1 MNTVAQPFARK
12 PDRQPLSRLSRSW
25 GQRFVLAFNAAMI
38 VTALTLAW
46 VLHLTYQQVSSI
58 DRVQLGGTLAL
69 APSTKP
75 GERVLNILLVG
86 YDSSDGLDAD
96 DPIRVGRDG
105 ERLGDVTII
114 LHIDERAGTA
124 AMLSIPRDLWVPIEG
139 YGDRRINYAFGIE
152 GPELLIETINREF
165 DIPIHH
171 YMSVDFA
178 GFQGIV
184 EAVDHV
190 DVYFEQPAR
199 DWNEAEQ
206 HSQTGFEMLNPG
218 CQPLDPPTA
227 LAYVRS
233 RYYQVQQ
240 ADGEWTDSLPL
251 SDIGRIQRQ
260 QDFMFQLMKRAI
272 ATGARNPFTLADL
285 IDVTLEQIT
294 IDQEM
299 TPQLLLDLGA
309 TYRSFDPGEL
319 GTYSYPSDSER
330 VGTAW
335 VLLPLPNQAEAV
347 LELFRGS
354 SPDSPSTVY
363 LTIESDPSQKEPLQH
378 LARALERDGFSVA
391 ESQIRQHQGGIVLE
405 HGVDGREAAELVRT
419 SLRRSGVQEAI
430 SLELIAGDPI
440 SNLDYQG
447 RSVVMILG
455 SDVGSG
461 PGVADG
467 SGSVPT
473 TISRITTTEI
483 PATEGSEPESGVTT
497 TPIPV
502 QCG

>member
-1 MNTVAQPFARK
+1 MNTLLR
-12 PDRQPLSRLSRSW
+12 RQDQQRGRTW
-25 GQRFVLAFNAAMI
+25 GQRFVLALNAAMF
-38 VTALTLAW
+38 VTALTLSW
-46 VLHLTYQQVSSI
+46 VLHLTYQQVSAI
-58 DRVQLGGTLAL
+58 DRIELGGTLSV

-86 YDSSDGLDAD
+86 YDSSDGLDPD
-96 DPIRVGRDG
+96 DPIQVGRDG

-152 GPELLIETINREF
+152 GPELLIETIDREF
-165 DIPIHH
+165 GIPIHH

-199 DWNEAEQ
+199 DWNETEQ
-206 HSQTGFEMLNPG
+206 QSQTGFEMLIPG

-240 ADGEWTDSLPL
+240 PDGEWTNSLPL

-335 VLLPLPNQAEAV
+335 VLLPLKDQAEAV

-354 SPDSPSTVY
+354 SADAPSTVY
-363 LTIESDPSQKEPLQH
+363 LTIEADPGQKDLLQH
-378 LARALERDGFSVA
+378 LTESLEQDGFSIDGT
-391 ESQIRQHQGGIVLE
+391 QIRQHEGGIVLA
-405 HGVDGREAAELVRT
+405 HGPDGQQAAELVQS
-419 SLRRSGVQEAI
+419 SLRRSGVQE
-430 SLELIAGDPI
+430 SVTLKLVAGDPVF
-440 SNLDYQG
+440 NLAYQG

-455 SDVGSG
+455 PDAGASPGLTNEPADSDEDKSSSQD
-461 PGVADG
+461 PPPNDKPEFDSDADE
-467 SGSVPT
+467 VP
-473 TISRITTTEI
+473 EQ
-483 PATEGSEPESGVTT
+483 
-497 TPIPV
+497 V